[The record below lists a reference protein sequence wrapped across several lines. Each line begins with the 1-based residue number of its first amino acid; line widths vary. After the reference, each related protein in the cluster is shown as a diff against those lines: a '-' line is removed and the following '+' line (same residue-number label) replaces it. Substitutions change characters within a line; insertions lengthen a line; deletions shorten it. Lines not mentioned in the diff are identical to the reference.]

1 MIKMKGSK
9 QYTSILSIAGS
20 DPMSGAGLQ
29 ADIKAAAAMGVY
41 AMTVVTSVTS
51 QNSCG
56 MYGCHIVSLDM
67 VEKQIRT
74 IFDDIRPQAVKI
86 GMTATPEI
94 VKCIGDMLKEYSVK
108 NIVLDPVAVS
118 TVGGSLCT
126 DTSHLFNSM
135 RDNLFPLARLI
146 TPNRHEAELILGYN
160 LDVKNIGPQTAAL
173 VAEVS
178 NAEAVLFKGGD
189 VETPDVVVDYLYI
202 RGGQTTEFVS
212 RRISTHNTHGSGC
225 TLSTAIA
232 CGLAKGRNLYQAV
245 ADAEK
250 FVQQA
255 IIDGVNY
262 SLGKGGYGPL
272 NPLKL

>member
-1 MIKMKGSK
+1 MKESK
-9 QYTSILSIAGS
+9 QYTPILSIAGS

-29 ADIKAAAAMGVY
+29 ADVKTAAAMGVY
-41 AMTVVTSVTS
+41 AMTVVTGVTA

-56 MYGCHIVSLDM
+56 MYGCNTVSLNM
-67 VEKQIRT
+67 VEKQIRA
-74 IFDDIRPQAVKI
+74 IFDDIRPHAVKI

-94 VKCIGDMLKEYSVK
+94 VECIADILKEYSAE

-126 DTSHLFNSM
+126 NTKDLFNSM
-135 RDNLFPLARLI
+135 KDILFPMTRLI
-146 TPNRHEAELILGYN
+146 TPNRHEAELILGCN
-160 LDVKNIGPQTAAL
+160 MDDKNIGPQTAAL

-178 NAEAVLFKGGD
+178 NAEAVLLKGGD

-202 RGGQTTEFVS
+202 RGGQTAEFVS
-212 RRISTHNTHGSGC
+212 RRINTHNTHGSGC

-232 CGLAKGRNLYQAV
+232 CGLAKGRNLYQSV

-255 IIDGVNY
+255 IIDGANY
-262 SLGKGGYGPL
+262 SFGKGGYGPL